1 MELLPL
7 RTMDHDRTTG
17 RWQTLAFLVGTQLP
31 FELPRR
37 VANGYIT
44 LTREQAQQLR
54 DVLEMDG
61 PLPPF
66 LEADR
71 ETVARTARSARI
83 RAALTSGLPVACG
96 GTRNSRSARKE
107 SIHAF
112 DS

>member
-1 MELLPL
+1 M
-7 RTMDHDRTTG
+7 
-17 RWQTLAFLVGTQLP
+17 AFLVGTQLP

-61 PLPPF
+61 TRLPPL

-71 ETVARTARSARI
+71 ETVAELREV
-83 RAALTSGLPVACG
+83 LGYELL
-96 GTRNSRSARKE
+96 
-107 SIHAF
+107 
-112 DS
+112 

>member
-1 MELLPL
+1 M
-7 RTMDHDRTTG
+7 
-17 RWQTLAFLVGTQLP
+17 AFLVGTQLP

-61 PLPPF
+61 HLLPPL

-71 ETVARTARSARI
+71 ETVAELREV
-83 RAALTSGLPVACG
+83 LGYELL
-96 GTRNSRSARKE
+96 
-107 SIHAF
+107 
-112 DS
+112 